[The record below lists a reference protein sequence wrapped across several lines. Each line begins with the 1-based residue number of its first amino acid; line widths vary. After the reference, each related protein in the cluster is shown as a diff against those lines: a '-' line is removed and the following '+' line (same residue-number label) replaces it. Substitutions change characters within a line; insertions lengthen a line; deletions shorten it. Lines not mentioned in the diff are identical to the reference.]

1 MRRAATARR
10 LAAALVAAAVAAV
23 GIAPGVAADDYEP
36 QRAGHPVRILA
47 YVVHPVGVILDL
59 VLFRPAH
66 WIGSLPGLDEFF
78 GHERYDD

>member
-1 MRRAATARR
+1 MAPIARR
-10 LAAALVAAAVAAV
+10 WIAAIAAGLLLTPALAW
-23 GIAPGVAADDYEP
+23 ADEYDP

-59 VLFRPAH
+59 LVFRPAH
-66 WIGSLPGLDEFF
+66 WLGSRPGLDEFF